1 MTCLMRVLIDSRE
14 PPWVQGL
21 RWRMPSAV
29 QALPVGDAW
38 LMVRDAVLA
47 VERKTL
53 EDFCASIAD
62 GRLFA
67 QATEMK
73 QASPWCYE
81 VITDMPIISRGMLVI
96 KGRPT
101 KWRWSS
107 IRGAMLTLQDIGI
120 GVVFCDGD
128 EGYQETLAW
137 LANRSRSTVPV
148 KARRDVSMET
158 VAEQILGALPRIGTG
173 RAAAL
178 LKHCGSVA
186 WVLDFLTTSNGDG
199 FAGVG
204 PATCTAVRA
213 ALGLDSEIELRV
225 TVRRPEKG
233 DECDEQG
240 TGTDNK

>member
-1 MTCLMRVLIDSRE
+1 MIQLVRVLIDSRE
-14 PPWVQGL
+14 PQWVQEL
-21 RWRMPSAV
+21 RWHVPSGV

-38 LMVRDAVLA
+38 LMVCDAVLA

-53 EDFCASIAD
+53 DDFCASIAD
-62 GRLFA
+62 GRLFT
-67 QATEMK
+67 QATEMMR
-73 QASPWCYE
+73 ATPWCYE
-81 VITDMPIISRGMLVI
+81 VITGMPVVSGGMLVI

-128 EGYQETLAW
+128 EEYQDTLTW
-137 LANRSRSTVPV
+137 LADRSRDTVPV
-148 KARRDVSMET
+148 KARRDVSIET
-158 VAEQILGALPRIGTG
+158 PSEQILGAFPGIGSG
-173 RAAAL
+173 RATAL

-213 ALGLDSEIELRV
+213 ALGLDSDMELRV
-225 TVRRPEKG
+225 TVRPGKG
-233 DECDEQG
+233 DDSG
-240 TGTDNK
+240 K